1 MEVTICIEDKRER
14 EREREQRREKRNMI
28 VVRERPKFGQDK
40 EYQ

>member
-1 MEVTICIEDKRER
+1 MEVTICIEDKR